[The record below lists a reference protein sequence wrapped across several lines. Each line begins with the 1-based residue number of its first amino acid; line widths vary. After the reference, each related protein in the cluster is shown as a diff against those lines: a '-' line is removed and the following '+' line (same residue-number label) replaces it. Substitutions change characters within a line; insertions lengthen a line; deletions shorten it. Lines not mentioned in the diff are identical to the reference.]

1 MSNSQ
6 VQPLFPSQ
14 FGCFTA
20 ISFILYLHQFSLGL
34 WIGSGV
40 FGLFMSSVFPST
52 LSLAEHYIDVT
63 GKLISEHLVPSFT
76 TSDLVEF

>member
-1 MSNSQ
+1 M
-6 VQPLFPSQ
+6 QPLFPLQ

-63 GKLISEHLVPSFT
+63 GKLISEHLMPSFT